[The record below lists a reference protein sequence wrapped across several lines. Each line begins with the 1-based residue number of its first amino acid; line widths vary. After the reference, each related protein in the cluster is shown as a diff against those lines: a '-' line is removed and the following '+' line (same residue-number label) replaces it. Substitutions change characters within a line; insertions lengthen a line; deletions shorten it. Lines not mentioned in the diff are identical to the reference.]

1 MTAQEIKAKVLEVIR
16 KTSPNVGEVI
26 RMDLKM
32 TDKVL
37 YNAATT
43 LSSYKLF
50 SNDTSTDKYTGNR
63 SHVFP
68 LPKGKVHVIHGI
80 RCELALKLSAAPST
94 ALGYNEYLL
103 ARESYFEFKVNKTT
117 LNPVYL
123 SDTLSTTYATQGGA
137 IAYIP
142 KQNFVAHYFSE
153 PLIIDDKG
161 DITLTFEPAP
171 GLATA
176 AAAGGNPYAI
186 ISSSGTTAERGQI
199 SVELIASEWTEIL

>member
-1 MTAQEIKAKVLEVIR
+1 MNAAEIKAKVLDVIR
-16 KTSPNVGEVI
+16 RTSPNVENVI

-32 TDKVL
+32 VDKVM
-37 YNAATT
+37 YAAGTT
-43 LSSYKLF
+43 LSTYKLF
-50 SNDTSTDKYTGNR
+50 SQDTSTDKYTGNR

-80 RCELALKLSAAPST
+80 RCEIALKLSAAPST

-103 ARESYFEFKVNKTT
+103 ARESYFDFRVNKTN

-123 SDTLSTTYATQGGA
+123 SDTLTTNYVTNGGA
-137 IAYIP
+137 IAYVP

-153 PLIIDDKG
+153 PLIVDDKG
-161 DITLTFEPAP
+161 DINITFEPAP

-176 AAAGGNPYAI
+176 TANAANPYAI
-186 ISSSGTTAERGQI
+186 ISASGSTAERGSI

>member
-1 MTAQEIKAKVLEVIR
+1 MNAAEIKAKVLDVIR
-16 KTSPNVGEVI
+16 RTSPNVENVI

-32 TDKVL
+32 VDKVI
-37 YNAATT
+37 YAAGTT
-43 LSSYKLF
+43 LSAYKLF
-50 SNDTSTDKYTGNR
+50 SQDTNTDKYTGNR

-80 RCELALKLSAAPST
+80 RCEIALKLSAAPST

-103 ARESYFEFKVNKTT
+103 ARESYFDFRVNKTN

-123 SDTLSTTYATQGGA
+123 SDTLTTNYVTQGGA
-137 IAYIP
+137 IAYVP

-153 PLIIDDKG
+153 PLIVDDKG
-161 DITLTFEPAP
+161 DINITFEPAP

-176 AAAGGNPYAI
+176 AANGANPYAI
-186 ISSSGTTAERGQI
+186 INAAGSTAERGCI